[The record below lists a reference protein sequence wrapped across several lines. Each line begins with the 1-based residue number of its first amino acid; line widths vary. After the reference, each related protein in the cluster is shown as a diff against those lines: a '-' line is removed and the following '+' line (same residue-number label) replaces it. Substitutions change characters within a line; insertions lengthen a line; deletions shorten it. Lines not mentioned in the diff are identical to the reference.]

1 MAKNTKKRTTKKR
14 TTKKRTTKK
23 RTTRT
28 KSEARSS
35 VKKRPAP
42 KVRPAVKKRGKP
54 ARRGPR
60 SASDRVA
67 GLLIILPWLMKRN
80 RVRLSEVAKQFRMSE
95 ADLIAD
101 LQMAAV
107 CGVPPYTPDALVD
120 VFIDEGWVVAEIP
133 KLFSRPLRLT
143 TAEMYAIIAMVE
155 AAQKLPGS
163 ASRST
168 LKGAVTKLARLMPE
182 AGEAP
187 VIIDLPKDPLL
198 QELQA
203 AQQES
208 LELRI
213 EYFNPSR
220 AETSQRTI
228 RVGKI
233 FSDHGHWYV
242 LADDEKSGAM
252 RNFRVD
258 RIQSV
263 VRTGKVYDQADVARR
278 AENESEREWF
288 GSDLEVVSLRVRGD
302 AAWIAESYP
311 TVARRKN
318 RDGSIDVSLRITSQH
333 WLARLLLRGGRNVEV
348 IAPEK
353 YRNLLSS
360 TAKSVRKRYA

>member
-1 MAKNTKKRTTKKR
+1 MARTTKR
-14 TTKKRTTKK
+14 T
-23 RTTRT
+23 TTRT
-28 KSEARSS
+28 KGKRTATTTKKSGRSTTSRSKAIARTRTSA
-35 VKKRPAP
+35 KQT
-42 KVRPAVKKRGKP
+42 KKRGQP
-54 ARRGPR
+54 SRRGPR

-80 RVRLSEVAKQFRMSE
+80 RVRLSHVAQQFRMSE
-95 ADLIAD
+95 SDLIAD

-163 ASRST
+163 PSRSA
-168 LKGAVTKLARLMPE
+168 LKSAVAKLARLMPE
-182 AGEAP
+182 AAEVP

-203 AQQES
+203 AQDES

-213 EYFNPSR
+213 EYFNPSKS
-220 AETSQRTI
+220 ETSQRTI
-228 RVGKI
+228 RVGRI

-263 VRTGKVYDQADVARR
+263 VRTGKIYEQADVARR

-288 GSDLEVVSLRVRGD
+288 GAGLEVVSLRVRGD
-302 AAWIAESYP
+302 AAWIAEGYP
-311 TVARRKN
+311 AVDRQRN
-318 RDGSIDVSLRITSQH
+318 RDGSIDVSLRIASEH

-348 IAPEK
+348 LAPEK
-353 YRNLLSS
+353 YRNLLST
-360 TAKSVRKRYA
+360 TARLVRRRYA